1 MKKITLQS
9 IIIAAVIFNVLFV
22 LVGPVC
28 AELCDMGGMT
38 IDGYALYIAFLGIA
52 CALAFI
58 IGLNQ

>member
-1 MKKITLQS
+1 M
-9 IIIAAVIFNVLFV
+9 V
-22 LVGPVC
+22 
-28 AELCDMGGMT
+28 DMGGMT